1 MEVFMK
7 KTICVFLVVC
17 FFIAATSKPA
27 RADGF
32 SVGAALLG
40 GFLIGTIWAPRV
52 VTGPPMIHGPAV
64 QYHYPQPQYRG
75 GYYAAPPPPYYAPPP
90 ARYVPEPTTVCAQD
104 IYGNINCR
112 TIQY

>member
-17 FFIAATSKPA
+17 FFIAATSNPA

-52 VTGPPMIHGPAV
+52 IT
-64 QYHYPQPQYRG
+64 
-75 GYYAAPPPPYYAPPP
+75 APPAQFAPQ
-90 ARYVPEPTTVCAQD
+90 PTTVCAQD
-104 IYGNINCR
+104 AHGNVNCR

>member
-52 VTGPPMIHGPAV
+52 ITAPPAIYGLAV
-64 QYHYPQPQYRG
+64 QYHYPQPQY
-75 GYYAAPPPPYYAPPP
+75 APPAQFAPQ
-90 ARYVPEPTTVCAQD
+90 PTTVCAQD
-104 IYGNINCR
+104 AHGNVNCR